1 MRVALFRLSQ
11 RQMWVERLRRSGY
24 EVKFVHDPE
33 RITSEMSVVVVDA
46 MVGKW
51 KDYVRLVQGREVP
64 VVLLVE
70 DHSDWGE
77 QQTKSLGIAGTV
89 TAEEETNGLFSRF
102 IPAGETELDAT
113 AALSSLGRTLV
124 FQTEEAPFLSN
135 TEMEKA
141 ESQHASINVPL
152 SQRKARQRFEVEP
165 SPPKALSARV
175 IPTPAFHEMT
185 ENGTFPYEL
194 LQTDNQTKPADK
206 SMGRKSGLETEDTG
220 NEPEPDFTPN
230 EPGLTSHMSWTPP
243 DLPSVVAAYAAKGGV
258 GKTTLLLHLAARLS
272 KEGLRVCILDLDPNG
287 TVATFMHI
295 QPKKTVVDLVRRID
309 DLKARRAC
317 LLQTKAGFSIVA
329 APLLPGQFLL
339 QPEELRAILH
349 FLKEETNVVLLDL
362 PVSLD
367 RLTRLALEQTDQL
380 MLVTTDEPTSL
391 FNLDR
396 VKPFLTGLRPTPEL
410 YMVWNRLKEP
420 APKLDWKERLPW
432 PVVLELPE
440 DPTVYRS
447 VRSGEWTL
455 SSPSSPYHVQVN
467 RLVDRW
473 MGRETASLR
482 EKRGWLPRLA
492 SHLKSGR

>member
-70 DHSDWGE
+70 DYGE
-77 QQTKSLGIAGTV
+77 WKKQQTESLGIAGTV

-102 IPAGETELDAT
+102 IPAGDAT
-113 AALSSLGRTLV
+113 AALSSLERTLV
-124 FQTEEAPFLSN
+124 FQTEAPFLSH
-135 TEMEKA
+135 TEMETA
-141 ESQHASINVPL
+141 ESQSVSIDVPL

-165 SPPKALSARV
+165 SPTKTLSTRV
-175 IPTPAFHEMT
+175 VPAPAFQEMP
-185 ENGTFPYEL
+185 ENGSFPYEL
-194 LQTDNQTKPADK
+194 PQTDNQTKPADK
-206 SMGRKSGLETEDTG
+206 SMGKKIGLETEDTG
-220 NEPEPDFTPN
+220 NEPEPDLTPN
-230 EPGLTSHMSWTPP
+230 EPDLTPHMSWTPP
-243 DLPSVVAAYAAKGGV
+243 DLPSVVAVYAAKGGV

-272 KEGLRVCILDLDPNG
+272 KEGLRACILDLDPNG
-287 TVATFMHI
+287 TVATIMRI
-295 QPKKTVVDLVRRID
+295 QPNKTIVDLVRRID
-309 DLKARRAC
+309 DPKARRAC

-329 APLLPGQFLL
+329 APLMPGQFLL

-349 FLKEETNVVLLDL
+349 FLKEVTNVVLLDL

-367 RLTRLALEQTDQL
+367 RLTRLALEQADQL
-380 MLVTTDEPTSL
+380 MLITTDEPASL

-396 VKPFLTGLRPTPEL
+396 VKPLLTGLRPTPEL
-410 YMVWNRLKEP
+410 YLVWNRLKEP

-432 PVVLELPE
+432 PIVLELPE

-455 SSPSSPYHVQVN
+455 SSPSSPYHVQVG

-492 SHLKSGR
+492 SHLKSGRRRDE

>member
-77 QQTKSLGIAGTV
+77 QQTESLGIAGTV

-102 IPAGETELDAT
+102 IPAGETELEAT

-135 TEMEKA
+135 TKMETA
-141 ESQHASINVPL
+141 ESQSVSIDVPL

-165 SPPKALSARV
+165 SPPKALSAKALPTQAPRE
-175 IPTPAFHEMT
+175 IPED
-185 ENGTFPYEL
+185 GTFPYEL
-194 LQTDNQTKPADK
+194 PETDNQTEPDKPMEKK
-206 SMGRKSGLETEDTG
+206 SEFETEDTG
-220 NEPEPDFTPN
+220 DEPKPAFILNEPD
-230 EPGLTSHMSWTPP
+230 LTSQMSRIPP
-243 DLPSVVAAYAAKGGV
+243 DLPAVVAVYAAKGGV

-287 TVATFMHI
+287 TVATFMRI

-309 DLKARRAC
+309 DPKARRAC

-339 QPEELRAILH
+339 QPEELQAILR
-349 FLKEETNVVLLDL
+349 FLKDETNVVLLDL

-367 RLTRLALEQTDQL
+367 RMTQLALDQTDQL
-380 MLVTTDEPTSL
+380 MLVTTDEPASL

-396 VKPFLTGLRPTPEL
+396 VKPFLTGLRPTPEFYL
-410 YMVWNRLKEP
+410 VWNRLKEP
-420 APKLDWKERLPW
+420 APKQDWKERLPW
-432 PVVLELPE
+432 PIVLELPE

-455 SSPSSPYHVQVN
+455 SSPSSPYHVQVG

-473 MGRETASLR
+473 MGRETVSLH
-482 EKRGWLPRLA
+482 EKRGWLPRLT

>member
-11 RQMWVERLRRSGY
+11 RQMWVDRIRRSGY

-102 IPAGETELDAT
+102 IPACETERDAT

-124 FQTEEAPFLSN
+124 FQTEEAPFLPL
-135 TEMEKA
+135 TEMETA
-141 ESQHASINVPL
+141 ESQSVSIDVPL

-165 SPPKALSARV
+165 SRPKALSARV
-175 IPTPAFHEMT
+175 VPAPAFLEMP
-185 ENGTFPYEL
+185 ENGSFPYEL
-194 LQTDNQTKPADK
+194 PQTDNQSKPADT
-206 SMGRKSGLETEDTG
+206 SMGKKNGLETENIG
-220 NEPEPDFTPN
+220 NEPEPAFTLN
-230 EPGLTSHMSWTPP
+230 EPELTPHISRTPP
-243 DLPSVVAAYAAKGGV
+243 DLPSVVAVYAAKGGV

-272 KEGLRVCILDLDPNG
+272 KEGLRACIFDLDPNG
-287 TVATFMHI
+287 TVATFMRI

-309 DLKARRAC
+309 DPKARRAC

-339 QPEELRAILH
+339 QPEELQAILH

-367 RLTRLALEQTDQL
+367 RLTRLALEQADQL
-380 MLVTTDEPTSL
+380 MLITTDEPASL

-410 YMVWNRLKEP
+410 YLVWNRLKEP
-420 APKLDWKERLPW
+420 APKLDWKGRLPW
-432 PVVLELPE
+432 PIVLELPE

-455 SSPSSPYHVQVN
+455 SSPSSPYHVQVG